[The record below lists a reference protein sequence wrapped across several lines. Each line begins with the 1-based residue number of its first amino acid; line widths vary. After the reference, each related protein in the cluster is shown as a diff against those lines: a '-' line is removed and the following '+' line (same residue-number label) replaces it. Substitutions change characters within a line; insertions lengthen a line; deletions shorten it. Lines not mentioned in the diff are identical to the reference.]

1 MQLLFGFILE
11 FYHGIAESN
20 PTLYASMVEQY
31 GENIDNDYY
40 TGLNGQQ
47 LRMSMGF
54 MVNRQN
60 PHKMAW
66 LRYVLC
72 PLFDYYSTNYP
83 DLEYYTTGS
92 VNVTTGGWRD
102 PANNY

>member
-1 MQLLFGFILE
+1 
-11 FYHGIAESN
+11 
-20 PTLYASMVEQY
+20 
-31 GENIDNDYY
+31 
-40 TGLNGQQ
+40 
-47 LRMSMGF
+47 

-60 PHKMAW
+60 PKKMAW